1 MRSPAA
7 RRRPLRLTA
16 VLTVLGAS
24 AALGVAYA
32 SEVWGGLVPC
42 ALCLLE
48 RWPYRLVIVVALLA
62 ALAPRGLCR
71 VLLVVGVLG
80 LLADAGIAGVHVGV
94 ELGWWPSPLPECAA
108 PRLGSGSIA
117 QRLAAMPARP
127 AKPCDD
133 ATFLIPGVPVSMAAM
148 NLLYAL
154 AFSAAVAMSLR
165 SRQRRQ

>member
-1 MRSPAA
+1 LLSA
-7 RRRPLRLTA
+7 
-16 VLTVLGAS
+16 LGAA

-62 ALAPRGLCR
+62 ALSGRGLAR
-71 VLLVVGVLG
+71 LLLVVAVLA

-108 PRLGSGSIA
+108 PRLGNGSIA
-117 QRLAAMPARP
+117 ERLAAMPARP

-133 ATFLIPGVPVSMAAM
+133 PTFLISGLPLSMAAM

-154 AFSAAVAMSLR
+154 AFSAVVAMSLR
-165 SRQRRQ
+165 QRKRVR